1 MRLPFGRAG
10 GRLHLQVVAGEGRVS
25 ALPAV
30 AKPVVADIGRPRRP
44 MSFFYLLDQFAR
56 TILSWSPC
64 SVIIGE
70 ESHKATWLQLLLG
83 KE

>member
-44 MSFFYLLDQFAR
+44 MSFF
-56 TILSWSPC
+56 
-64 SVIIGE
+64 VISRLTRQDRIFRRGDRQ
-70 ESHKATWLQLLLG
+70 ATWLQLLLG